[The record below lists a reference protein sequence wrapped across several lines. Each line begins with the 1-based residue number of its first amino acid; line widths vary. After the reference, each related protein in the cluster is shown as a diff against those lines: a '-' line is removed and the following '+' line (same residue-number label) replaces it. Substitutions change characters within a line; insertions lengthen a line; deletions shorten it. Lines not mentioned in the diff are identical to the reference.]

1 MRHERHPLSTL
12 SKAGMQGRPDL
23 KIEAVQP
30 PSGIVQRICGP
41 QRMEGKMSD
50 EQTGKVEQM
59 LQNILSELRRL
70 NAREEQRDEKAAAVQ
85 HRFDNLV

>member
-1 MRHERHPLSTL
+1 
-12 SKAGMQGRPDL
+12 
-23 KIEAVQP
+23 
-30 PSGIVQRICGP
+30 
-41 QRMEGKMSD
+41 MSD